1 VSTAVAVK
9 PKRTAA
15 ARKVTETD
23 KAWMAAVIDLKG
35 AVIRKN
41 NKMRATQQV
50 VLYVSAKNP
59 RIAARMSALTGT
71 APEEHP
77 SPGPSE
83 FIRRS
88 CSAHCP
94 APHVH
99 VGDEGGYPWRLPTTT
114 RWTLTGIAAAVVLGN
129 LSPYMSTY
137 DQYAGD
143 VAQILATF
151 AARGQGSG
159 MTRVAVAR
167 LTELGWKVPTLVKRK
182 MAGKD

>member
-1 VSTAVAVK
+1 MSTAVAK
-9 PKRTAA
+9 PKKAVA
-15 ARKVTETD
+15 ARTVTETD
-23 KAWMAAVIDLKG
+23 KAWMAAVIDVKG
-35 AVIRKN
+35 AVIRKS
-41 NKMRATQQV
+41 NKMRATPQV
-50 VLYVSAKNP
+50 VLYVAAKNP
-59 RIAARMSALTGT
+59 RIAARLSALTGT

-88 CSAHCP
+88 CSEHCP

-99 VGDEGGYPWRLPTTT
+99 VGDDGHPWRMPATT

-137 DQYAGD
+137 DEYAGD

-159 MTRVAVAR
+159 MTRVAVTR
-167 LTELGWKVPTLVKRK
+167 LAELGWKVPSLVRRK
-182 MAGKD
+182 MEGKE